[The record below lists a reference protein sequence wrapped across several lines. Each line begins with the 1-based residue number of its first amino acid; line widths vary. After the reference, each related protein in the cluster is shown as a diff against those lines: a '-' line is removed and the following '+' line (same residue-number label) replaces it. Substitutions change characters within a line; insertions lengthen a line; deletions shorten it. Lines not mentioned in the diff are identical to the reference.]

1 VLPLSRQPKIKPAPR
16 RAAGFTL
23 VEIMVG
29 MVIGLLGIIVM
40 MNVFS
45 IFESQKRTTGGGS
58 EVQNTGAITLFGL
71 QHEVQQA
78 GYAISSPNLI
88 GCNVT
93 MSNGYTIP
101 FAPVI
106 INPAVSVIPA
116 GDTNTDT
123 LLVTYGN
130 TNGETEGDVILTGNP
145 AGAAT
150 YNIYAVKVPTAFHL
164 NDQVIAEPTAL
175 PSNPLTAPAP
185 CNLAVDSVVGVGPTT
200 VSVLN
205 GISSVSFI
213 NAANGSGT
221 LFNIGNPTNGN
232 ALRVHAYAI
241 RGGNLTVCDY
251 TVNNCGDPTQT
262 NVSTVWLPIGNDI
275 PIMRAIY
282 ERDTNTAP
290 MNGIADTYDQST
302 PTTAC
307 TWERTSALRIALVG
321 RNNQPL
327 PSADAAT
334 INAVAPTWSGNAA
347 APINLAGTN
356 ANLPPGMTWQNY
368 RYKVFETSM
377 PIRNIVLN
385 GVVPGC

>member
-1 VLPLSRQPKIKPAPR
+1 MLPLFRQPRIKPAPR
-16 RAAGFTL
+16 CAAGFTL

-71 QHEVQQA
+71 QHEIEQS
-78 GYAISSPNLI
+78 GFAISSPNLV

-93 MSNGYTIP
+93 LSNGYTVP

-106 INPAVSVIPA
+106 INPASSVVPG
-116 GDTNTDT
+116 GDANTDT

-130 TNGETEGDVILTGNP
+130 TSGETEGDKIISGLPQGAGTYLTFNVTT
-145 AGAAT
+145 AA
-150 YNIYAVKVPTAFHL
+150 AFSP
-164 NDQVIAEPTAL
+164 NDQVIIEPAAI
-175 PSNPLTAPAP
+175 PENPLTAPTP
-185 CNLAVDSVVGVGPTT
+185 CNLAVDSVVGSVPN

-205 GISSVSFI
+205 GMSSVIFPTTPP
-213 NAANGSGT
+213 GSGT
-221 LFNIGNPTNGN
+221 LFNVGNTSNGKP
-232 ALRVHAYAI
+232 LQVHAYAI
-241 RGGNLTVCDY
+241 RGGNLKICDY
-251 TVNNCGDPTQT
+251 TANNCGDPNQT
-262 NVSTVWLPIGNDI
+262 NTATVWLAIGNDI
-275 PIMRAIY
+275 VSMRALY
-282 ERDTNTAP
+282 GRDTNTPP
-290 MNGIADTYDQST
+290 MNGFVDTYDQTT

-307 TWERTSALRIALVG
+307 GWERTSALRIALVG
-321 RNNQPL
+321 RNSQPL

-334 INAVAPTWSGNAA
+334 INANAPTWSGSAA
-347 APINLAGTN
+347 APINLAGSS
-356 ANLPPGMTWQNY
+356 TWKNY
-368 RYKVFETSM
+368 RYKVFETTI